1 MFRQTLPENLTI
13 KPDRTRSF
21 VSCRDV
27 FPCPVP
33 VRFCARPQ
41 WLATCPISVPRHN
54 GAFTLEI
61 PAETS
66 MADTIFGR
74 IIAGQIPCHKVYED
88 GMVLAFLDINPLTR
102 GHTLVIP
109 KEPAET
115 LDKLS
120 EESAAALGRVLPRIC
135 RAVIAATGVS
145 QYNVLENNGA
155 GAHQAVL
162 HVHFH
167 IIPKPDAGEGLG
179 IVWPARSLDPKD
191 ASVLVKSITEALQKA
206 P

>member
-1 MFRQTLPENLTI
+1 M
-13 KPDRTRSF
+13 
-21 VSCRDV
+21 
-27 FPCPVP
+27 
-33 VRFCARPQ
+33 
-41 WLATCPISVPRHN
+41 
-54 GAFTLEI
+54 
-61 PAETS
+61 AETL
-66 MADTIFGR
+66 FGK

-88 GMVLAFLDINPLTR
+88 EHVLAFLDINPLSH

-120 EESAAALGRVLPRIC
+120 DESAAALGRVLPRLC
-135 RAVIAATGVS
+135 RAVIEATGVS

-155 GAHQAVL
+155 GAHQAVF

-167 IIPKPDAGEGLG
+167 IIPKPSAAEGLG
-179 IVWPARSLDPKD
+179 ISWPAHSLAAQDG
-191 ASVLVKSITEALQKA
+191 EALARTIAAALKKR